1 MKNSDDKELVNDIE
15 QEAQK
20 QDLSEQSLSTH
31 QQMLNESDD
40 EPASD
45 DIIPDDLTLDSSSDI
60 SDPEPDVYDTSEND
74 QAQDCDPDNSIGT
87 SDEEITASSTDEST
101 EDTEASLADAEFSS
115 EENDIIEKAKDK
127 KERIK
132 VIDQLFDLVE
142 MAVFTIVAVFI
153 ITTFFF
159 KYSIVQGSS
168 MKNTLEHNDKLLLY
182 NFLYEPECGDIV
194 VLQDNITTGLD
205 HAIVKRVI
213 ATGGQ
218 RVKVTATQIY
228 VDGIPLNE
236 KYVYTGDNTNLAGIP
251 TQYFYNVSPS
261 QNILPIV
268 TDEKPGEYYEITVP
282 EGEIFV
288 MGDHRNNSDDSR
300 KFGTFNEDA
309 VIGKAILRLF
319 PFEKI
324 D

>member
-1 MKNSDDKELVNDIE
+1 MKNSDDKELVNDPE
-15 QEAQK
+15 QETQN
-20 QDLSEQSLSTH
+20 QSLSG
-31 QQMLNESDD
+31 QLFSAYRQIINEADD
-40 EPASD
+40 D
-45 DIIPDDLTLDSSSDI
+45 VIPDKMLDINCNTLNSEATSRDDAPINELITGDEHDSDITAIEDEANNSSSDEFVEDI
-60 SDPEPDVYDTSEND
+60 EDS
-74 QAQDCDPDNSIGT
+74 A
-87 SDEEITASSTDEST
+87 EIT
-101 EDTEASLADAEFSS
+101 EFSS
-115 EENDIIEKAKDK
+115 EENDIIEKAKEK
-127 KERIK
+127 KESIK
-132 VIDQLFDLVE
+132 IIDQLFDLVE

-194 VLQDNITTGLD
+194 VLQDNATTGLD

-218 RVKVTATQIY
+218 TVKVTATKIY

-236 KYVYTGDNTNLAGIP
+236 EYVYTADNVNLAGVP
-251 TQYFYNVSPS
+251 AQYFYNVNPS

-282 EGEIFV
+282 DDEIFV